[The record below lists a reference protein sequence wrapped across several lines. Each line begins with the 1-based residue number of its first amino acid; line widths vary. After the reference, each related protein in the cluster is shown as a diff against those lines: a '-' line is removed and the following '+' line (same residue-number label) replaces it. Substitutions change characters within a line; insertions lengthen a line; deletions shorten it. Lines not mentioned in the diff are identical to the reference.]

1 MRWLIAATLLLLLS
15 AAPAAAEKRIA
26 LSFDDVPRGRG
37 AFFTPAER
45 TVRLIAGL
53 HQAGVKQAVF
63 YVVPGQIGHDDGVGG
78 DARIEAYVA
87 AGHVIADH
95 SFTHRH
101 LSELSADEY
110 LADIDRAE
118 AWLKGREARRPW
130 FRFPFLDE
138 GGTDKAKRDAV
149 RAGLKARGL
158 TNGYVTA
165 DGSDWNLEALTQQA
179 RDASKPM
186 DMAALRELYVGTMVG
201 AADFAD
207 RLSQKTW
214 GRQPAQIILLHE
226 TDIAAL
232 FIADLVAAL
241 RKDGWT
247 IITADEAYAD
257 PIAKLAPDVPSA
269 NGTLV
274 ELAAWE
280 KGVPAPRWYERNDT
294 DLANRLFAERVL
306 HEKAAAPAKMI
317 RTRDLLPRV
326 LWRLGNGA

>member
-1 MRWLIAATLLLLLS
+1 MRWLIAALLLLLS
-15 AAPAAAEKRIA
+15 AAPAVAEKRIA

-37 AFFTPAER
+37 AFFTPDER
-45 TVRLIAGL
+45 TKRLIAGL
-53 HQAGVKQAVF
+53 RQAGVRQAAF
-63 YVVPGQIGHDDGVGG
+63 FVVPGQIGRNDGVGG
-78 DARIEAYVA
+78 AERIAAYVA
-87 AGHVIADH
+87 AGHVIANH

-101 LSELSADEY
+101 LNELSAEEY

-118 AWLKGREARRPW
+118 AWLKSREGRRPW

-138 GGTDKAKRDAV
+138 GGADKAKRDAV

-158 TNGYVTA
+158 INGYVTA
-165 DGSDWNLEALTQQA
+165 EGSDWNIETLTQQA
-179 RDASKPM
+179 KDAGKPM
-186 DMAALRELYVGTMVG
+186 DMPALRDLYVETMVG

-207 RLSQKTW
+207 QLSQKTW
-214 GRQPAQIILLHE
+214 DRQPAQIFLLHE

-257 PIAKLAPDVPSA
+257 PIARLAPDVPSA

-280 KGVPAPRWYERNDT
+280 KGVPPPRWYERNNL
-294 DLANRLFAERVL
+294 DLANRLFSERVL
-306 HEKAAAPAKMI
+306 HEKAIAPAK
-317 RTRDLLPRV
+317 
-326 LWRLGNGA
+326 